1 MWQSWDEI
9 ESKIIQQQAEKY
21 TLDNHIEKLNESFE
35 NVRQSLYEIKSPQLK
50 DIKKQQDEMLK
61 GLNKISMEFKNSAEN
76 SSQLSKDLLTAK
88 KLKNDYFDIQ
98 NAQERRLFWLEL
110 YLNGFDYNEIIS
122 KTEIISFIQ
131 FTGGLT

>member
-50 DIKKQQDEMLK
+50 YIKKQQDEMLK
-61 GLNKISMEFKNSAEN
+61 GLNKISVEFKNSAEN

-88 KLKNDYFDIQ
+88 NLKNDYFDIQ